1 SIFTV
6 NNGAPTATRETSDAH
21 SASASASP
29 LLKRLVAGGL
39 LVAGSAALALG
50 LYGHQSATFHA
61 DTGRLLQEIASA
73 KGLQVTFSSRNNATD
88 TPPSVHGILF
98 PRPTPSGQL
107 EFDGRLSYDFQGV
120 QYNFT
125 LLDRRAYVTEEQ
137 LETGQLTRLDCLHP
151 GNIPPVAL
159 LSTALKSARVID
171 ALANPQFSGVTCPSG
186 QLLEFEFVG
195 EPYVLCAKPG
205 AGATAVHGEDISASI
220 ELLSENSEGVP
231 SLASLAP
238 PKQLSLSKCDAIPAA
253 DAALSRR
260 ARRLQDTLASV
271 SQRAQ
276 DVVQVATG
284 GRRLGLLGAAPECS
298 CTRGRKQCLFVHGLG
313 YEAGETTDSF
323 EYFGKIHE
331 QVKCCDRVQ
340 FVHLDTINNAWFSDE
355 LTNKLCDAAAA
366 ITQGKDRQRLANL
379 ALITHS
385 MGNLITAAA
394 ILNNKCALARESS
407 MWISLAGPMK
417 GSMTATTAVSAMD
430 KLSPETKTR
439 WCTNDPNT
447 VLDDPIYNVLTGLGL
462 CTSLISTRSMAYQNS
477 KPATPEV
484 NAMYDRVGEV
494 FRQHV
499 SSRMCGTNP
508 IGLVSASSAKLVAEA
523 ALSGHKSLENDGE
536 VDFPSCHATIDAAR
550 YQKSWSG
557 GRFYKASLNHLD
569 IAMRHG
575 DGWWGED
582 RKPIKWLNCQF

>member
-1 SIFTV
+1 MEL
-6 NNGAPTATRETSDAH
+6 PTATRETSDAH

-340 FVHLDTINNAWFSDE
+340 FRAPRHDQQRVVLGRADQQVVRRGGRHHARQGPPAAREPRAHHALDGQPHHGGGNPQQQVRARARVVHVDLACRPDE
-355 LTNKLCDAAAA
+355 G
-366 ITQGKDRQRLANL
+366 QHDRDDGRLG
-379 ALITHS
+379 H
-385 MGNLITAAA
+385 GQ
-394 ILNNKCALARESS
+394 ALARDQDA
-407 MWISLAGPMK
+407 L
-417 GSMTATTAVSAMD
+417 VHQR
-430 KLSPETKTR
+430 PE
-439 WCTNDPNT
+439 
-447 VLDDPIYNVLTGLGL
+447 
-462 CTSLISTRSMAYQNS
+462 
-477 KPATPEV
+477 
-484 NAMYDRVGEV
+484 
-494 FRQHV
+494 
-499 SSRMCGTNP
+499 
-508 IGLVSASSAKLVAEA
+508 
-523 ALSGHKSLENDGE
+523 
-536 VDFPSCHATIDAAR
+536 
-550 YQKSWSG
+550 
-557 GRFYKASLNHLD
+557 
-569 IAMRHG
+569 HG
-575 DGWWGED
+575 A
-582 RKPIKWLNCQF
+582 